1 MGPIYFTYPL
11 EVLKVYMYCIYS
23 REDMKLRERIPHT
36 WTSYN
41 ENYLKS
47 IFDSASYCVVILMMT
62 PHWSVRMASCNFTVV
77 AFFLISQN
85 MQHLSQAKLASAHWH
100 LKWS

>member
-1 MGPIYFTYPL
+1 
-11 EVLKVYMYCIYS
+11 
-23 REDMKLRERIPHT
+23 MKLIERIPHT

-47 IFDSASYCVVILMMT
+47 IFDSASYCVVILTMT

-85 MQHLSQAKLASAHWH
+85 MQHLSQAKLASPRWH
-100 LKWS
+100 LK